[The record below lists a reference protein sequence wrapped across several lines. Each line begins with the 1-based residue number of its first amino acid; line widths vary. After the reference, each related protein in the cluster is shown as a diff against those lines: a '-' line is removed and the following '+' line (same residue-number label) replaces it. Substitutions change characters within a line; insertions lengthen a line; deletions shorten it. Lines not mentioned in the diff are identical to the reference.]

1 MPARRRTAPS
11 RSRLNQAVKAGRK
24 ALRQAEKRI
33 PPDVRRQIERGIK
46 DGQKR
51 FDATVN
57 DIRARVNKATAPG
70 EIDRALKRFSG
81 LGKQVEGLAR
91 TLTKRAAAATRGT
104 ATRSTTATRRTA
116 TGRATSATR
125 KPATRKPA
133 TRKPAARKAA
143 ARKPAA
149 RRSTRAAAPP
159 PVVMAPPAVPEAPVE
174 AMGSAEG

>member
-1 MPARRRTAPS
+1 MPARRRTTPS

-104 ATRSTTATRRTA
+104 ATRRTTANRRTA
-116 TGRATSATR
+116 AGRATA
-125 KPATRKPA
+125 A
-133 TRKPAARKAA
+133 TRKPAARKPAARKPAARKPA

-149 RRSTRAAAPP
+149 RRSPRRAAPP
-159 PVVMAPPAVPEAPVE
+159 PVMMAPPAVPEAPLE